1 MNIRCK
7 AAIVAVIQFICF
19 SILTLFLLLALFKL
33 AVFAFPV
40 FAFMWTFF
48 FFSALAII
56 TGVRVWKKDV
66 VLFAV
71 FHFVFIVLLLA
82 FLLYNASE
90 QKKGSLFAGIITVAS
105 LALIGY
111 IWVIIKTWKKYLPL
125 LKKELEKITHANE
138 RL

>member
-1 MNIRCK
+1 MNTRYK
-7 AAIVAVIQFICF
+7 AAIVAVIQFIFF

-33 AVFAFPV
+33 AAFAFPV

-48 FFSALAII
+48 FFSALTII

-90 QKKGSLFAGIITVAS
+90 QKNGSLFAGIITVAS

-125 LKKELEKITHANE
+125 LKKEFEKIAHTNE
-138 RL
+138 HL